1 MEKKQNVLILALCS
15 LLFVPLFAT
24 EPIDDVYYWPSQ
36 ETKAVK
42 SAEVKSAEVK
52 SVEVR
57 VKSVEVR
64 VTSEEVRAKSEEAQA
79 VKSEEVKSEEAPA
92 TNTIEYVNVQDTT
105 VTIKVK

>member
-42 SAEVKSAEVK
+42 SAEVKS
-52 SVEVR
+52 
-57 VKSVEVR
+57 
-64 VTSEEVRAKSEEAQA
+64 EEVRATSEEAQA

-92 TNTIEYVNVQDTT
+92 TNAIEYVNVQDTT

>member
-42 SAEVKSAEVK
+42 SAEVKSAKVK
-52 SVEVR
+52 
-57 VKSVEVR
+57 
-64 VTSEEVRAKSEEAQA
+64 SEEVRATSEEAQA
-79 VKSEEVKSEEAPA
+79 VKSEEAPA

>member
-42 SAEVKSAEVK
+42 SAEVKSE
-52 SVEVR
+52 EVR
-57 VKSVEVR
+57 VKS
-64 VTSEEVRAKSEEAQA
+64 EEVRATSEEAQA
-79 VKSEEVKSEEAPA
+79 VKNEEVKSEEAPA